1 MKEIIRERFR
11 VKHPTGMFYRVT
23 NTKGAARESGR
34 VRFPSKICRFS
45 HPFLRA
51 PKARRRDFAV
61 CGQRPG
67 LLALDLASIFEK
79 LLDRKTLLFGAI
91 FHHAYSTSQAA
102 IRLNRTLPLP
112 VPVHLSSR
120 LPAPATPVPC
130 RGTAYASAR
139 GSFRS
144 PAPTAVS
151 GARLPFPTLPQRSY
165 T

>member
-1 MKEIIRERFR
+1 MGVKIRWKYPAGIFSSYFFL
-11 VKHPTGMFYRVT
+11 K
-23 NTKGAARESGR
+23 KGSQGKRSCSLSLENLS
-34 VRFPSKICRFS
+34 IFS
-45 HPFLRA
+45 PFSPCA
-51 PKARRRDFAV
+51 QTWHRDFAV
-61 CGQRPG
+61 CGQRPE

-79 LLDRKTLLFGAI
+79 LLDRKTLLFGTT
-91 FHHAYSTSQAA
+91 FHHVYSTSQAA

-112 VPVHLSSR
+112 VPVHLSSL